1 MKLLLDTHAFI
12 WWDGGSRDFPPNIL
26 DICSSPKN
34 SVYLSLAS
42 IWEIQIKTQLGK
54 LSLRR
59 PLFDVLTEQQQ
70 QNGIKLLPIELEDIL
85 SLAALPFHHR
95 DPFDRLILAQTIRGG
110 MHLVSHDTQMA
121 RYPAPVLWA

>member
-1 MKLLLDTHAFI
+1 MVVHGISSLTFWIFA
-12 WWDGGSRDFPPNIL
+12 PPRRFRLIR
-26 DICSSPKN
+26 
-34 SVYLSLAS
+34 AS
-42 IWEIQIKTQLGK
+42 QASGIWEIQIKTQLGK

-95 DPFDRLILAQTIRGG
+95 APFDRLILAQTIRGG